1 MKFGQLIEDNTKNL
15 FLEKSCARYV
25 EETSARHFLKNKK
38 KRCHIPGSTV
48 NSFIQ
53 FVFVICPYRGLKHIE
68 TKVLTY

>member
-15 FLEKSCARYV
+15 FLEKSCTRYV
-25 EETSARHFLKNKK
+25 EETSARHFFFLK
-38 KRCHIPGSTV
+38 KRWHIPGSTV
-48 NSFIQ
+48 SSFIQ